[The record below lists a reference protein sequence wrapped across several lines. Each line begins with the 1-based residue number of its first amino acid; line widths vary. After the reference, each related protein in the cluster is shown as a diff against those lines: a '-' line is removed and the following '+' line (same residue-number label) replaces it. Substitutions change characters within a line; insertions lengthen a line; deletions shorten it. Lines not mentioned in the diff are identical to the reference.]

1 MEESP
6 LKPEL
11 EVCDSVTSP
20 PSRNAIFVF
29 PAMAMTALTL
39 EGKIIYKRFP
49 AVNKDTLAVWARAM
63 SRPSAQ
69 TLQPAPLHSNTV
81 PLLGAPTCTGSED
94 QR

>member
-11 EVCDSVTSP
+11 EVCDSVTFP

-49 AVNKDTLAVWARAM
+49 AVNKDTLEKV
-63 SRPSAQ
+63 S
-69 TLQPAPLHSNTV
+69 
-81 PLLGAPTCTGSED
+81 CEFF
-94 QR
+94 QRDGVF